1 MYGGGF
7 GGGGG
12 GGWGMG
18 GMGGGG
24 GGGGPMGRLRSSLD
38 AGDGQDVLGK
48 IYDMTV
54 LRRLPQYLAW
64 VKSAITWASVSLA
77 VRTAA
82 NIAMPF
88 VIAQITNN
96 ITKTKDLSG
105 LNIGVLVY
113 LGLVMV
119 MWGGQY
125 VNTLQLSYAGQG
137 IILKMRNQMFEHLH
151 QLSMSFYD
159 SNKVG
164 KIMSRVQN
172 DVDQL
177 QTLLTQDILNLIA
190 DILTMAVIVVVMFTM
205 NAQLALITLSVAPV
219 LVLVMVIWQNYAR
232 RTFIR
237 VRQAI
242 AEVNDNLQE
251 TISGVRVVQSLSR
264 ENVNMEKFDDVN
276 KAHLDANVDAA
287 RAQAVMMPTVQI
299 LTDASYILV
308 LIFGGFQVMAGT
320 MGVGVVIAF
329 LLYIQRFFDPVR
341 EVTMLY
347 TDLQRA
353 MASAS
358 RVFELLDVELEI
370 KDNPGAIEMPR
381 VKGEVKLNKVSFGYL
396 PGQEVLHDIDL
407 TINPGETVAIAGRTG
422 AGKSSLTS
430 LIARFYEVK
439 DGEVLVDGYN
449 VKSVTQQSLRSQI
462 GIVPQDPY
470 LFSGNVGDNIRYGK
484 LDATQDEVIE
494 AAKAAGVHDLITRMS
509 QGYNTQVG
517 ERGGNLS
524 AGQRQLICLARAILA
539 NPPIMI
545 LDEATSSVDTN
556 TERIMQES
564 LRRLSKGRTVLII
577 AHRLSTV
584 TNADRIIILE
594 HGRIIETGNH
604 QELMAKQ
611 GVYYDMFQTLS
622 AVEA

>member
-137 IILKMRNQMFEHLH
+137 IILKMRNQMFERLH

-177 QTLLTQDILNLIA
+177 QTLLTQDILNLVA
-190 DILTMAVIVVVMFTM
+190 DILTMAVIVVVMFSM

-219 LVLVMVIWQNYAR
+219 LVLVMVVWQNYAR

-320 MGVGVVIAF
+320 MSVGVVIAF

-358 RVFELLDVELEI
+358 RVFELLDVEPEI

-439 DGEVLVDGYN
+439 DGEVLVDGHN

-509 QGYNTQVG
+509 QGYDTQVG

-564 LRRLSKGRTVLII
+564 LRRLSKGRTVIII

-594 HGRIIETGNH
+594 HGKIIETGNH